1 MVEHEEILHFS
12 FASILPDNAT
22 LALHPIK
29 KTLAYLIDDDG
40 RPRMEHIELFTD
52 TELRVMLPLFEN
64 APSYC
69 PHEVLYASYTRGNT
83 AEGTVARCRTFLL
96 EAQRTGVW
104 DMEIR
109 PLRNAMSRARLK
121 LRAFGIDI
129 KSLIDTGYLLVIR
142 ED

>member
-1 MVEHEEILHFS
+1 MVEHEEIMHFS

-40 RPRMEHIELFTD
+40 RPRMEHIEVFTD
-52 TELRVMLPLFEN
+52 TEMRVILPLLEN

-69 PHEVLYASYTRGNT
+69 PHEVLYASLNRGNT
-83 AEGTVARCRTFLL
+83 TEATVARCRQRLL
-96 EAQRTGVW
+96 EAQEAGVW
-104 DMEIR
+104 EHEIR
-109 PLRNAMSRARLK
+109 PTRNTISRARLK
-121 LRAFGIDI
+121 LRAFGIDV
-129 KSLIDTGYLLVIR
+129 KSIIDTGYLLVVK